1 MTVWRE
7 TFGQGNHS
15 YEIDTIDVGLRFVSV
30 DAARGTDSMDGISLY
45 EHNSPPYH
53 SPTIIVPTLGTAMG
67 GTILV
72 RDNEIH
78 YELSGA
84 KDKDFV
90 VVEGAEHGQTACVR
104 CDTGA
109 VR

>member
-1 MTVWRE
+1 
-7 TFGQGNHS
+7 
-15 YEIDTIDVGLRFVSV
+15 
-30 DAARGTDSMDGISLY
+30 MDGISLY

-84 KDKDFV
+84 KD
-90 VVEGAEHGQTACVR
+90 
-104 CDTGA
+104 
-109 VR
+109 